1 VTQFGQLTADEI
13 RQFAEQD
20 CLVLVPTGCTEQQ
33 GPHLPVSFDTWLVET
48 IAHAL
53 ERIRRGI
60 ATLQAS
66 GRKVTAESLKQVT
79 HDLEPGFAGLSFQV
93 ISRNPRAYA
102 LYREA
107 ADAFNP
113 EPTADNSQRSKRRR
127 RTRASAQEPRAPYN
141 PYSDLVTG
149 PGEAHSCS
157 GA

>member
-1 VTQFGQLTADEI
+1 VTQFGELTAYEI
-13 RQFAEQD
+13 RQFAEQA

-113 EPTADNSQRSKRRR
+113 EPTADKQPTQQTSSADSGVGP
-127 RTRASAQEPRAPYN
+127 RASRAIQPLQRLGN
-141 PYSDLVTG
+141 GTW
-149 PGEAHSCS
+149 
-157 GA
+157 